1 MTYEQSLEY
10 LASLNRFGINLGLA
24 RIEKLLELM
33 QHPELRYKTIHVTG
47 TNGKGSTT
55 AMIASMLSAA
65 GIRTGMYTSP
75 HLVDYTERMLIN
87 GEPITRS
94 GFAQAIDY
102 TRQFVTVMTADGS
115 EHPTEFE
122 VITAAAFYYF
132 AASGVEYAVIE
143 VGLGGLLDSTNV
155 IIPEVSIITNVSIEH
170 TDRCGDTI
178 EAIAAHKAGIIKQGK
193 PVITGAAGKALEVI
207 ERTADE
213 KRSPVYRL
221 GTEFSCCRMGNQLS
235 GQTICWRQEDQKEL
249 GPFTL
254 RLLGRHQLDNA
265 ALAIMAIRVLA
276 CQDSRITTLVL
287 SQGLETVQWPG
298 RFEWIAG
305 TPGVI
310 IDGAHNPAGAETLRQ
325 ALDEYFPDK
334 SITFV
339 LGILKDKD
347 REGIIKALLRP
358 EDIVITVAPVS
369 ERASDAGELLALI
382 GEISKAEA
390 ATAAVTLE
398 DGIEQAMKRAGATG
412 VLCIAGSLYLVGPA
426 REIVYNR

>member
-33 QHPELRYKTIHVTG
+33 QHPERRYKTIHVTG

-75 HLVDYTERMLIN
+75 HLVNYTERMLIN
-87 GEPITRS
+87 GEPVTRS
-94 GFAQAIDY
+94 GFAQAVDY

-132 AASGVEYAVIE
+132 AAAGVEYAVIE

-155 IIPEVSIITNVSIEH
+155 IIPEVSVITNVSIEH
-170 TDRCGDTI
+170 TDKCGDTI
-178 EAIAAHKAGIIKQGK
+178 EAIAMHKAGIIKQGK
-193 PVITGAAGKALEVI
+193 PVITGASSKALEVI
-207 ERTADE
+207 ERTADT
-213 KRSPVYRL
+213 KHSPVYRL
-221 GTEFSCCRMGNQLS
+221 GTEFFCSRVDNQLS
-235 GQTICWRQEDQKEL
+235 GQTICWRQKDQEDF

-265 ALAIMAIRVLA
+265 ALAIMAMRVLSHG
-276 CQDSRITTLVL
+276 DTRITSVAMMH
-287 SQGLETVQWPG
+287 GLETARWPG

-305 TPGVI
+305 SPGFV

-334 SITFV
+334 NITFI

-347 REGIIKALLRP
+347 QRGVIKALLRP
-358 EDIVITVAPVS
+358 GDTVIAVAPAS
-369 ERASDAGELLALI
+369 ERAAEPGELLALVS
-382 GEISKAEA
+382 EIRSVKAVA
-390 ATAAVTLE
+390 ASTLA
-398 DGIEQAMKRAGATG
+398 DGIEQAVTVAGTDS
-412 VLCIAGSLYLVGPA
+412 VICIAGSLYLVGPA
-426 REIVYNR
+426 REIVCNR